1 MLKILTVDASC
12 EIEEGSRLDYFI
24 SQQLSAFS
32 RSYIKKLITEGR
44 VSIDGTPAKAS
55 EKVRQ
60 GMQIEVDVPPAVTMD
75 IEPEQITL
83 DVVYEDDWL
92 IVINKP
98 QGMVVHPAAGHHRG
112 TLVNALLHH
121 CEGRLSDLNGVIRPG
136 IIHRIDKDTSGLLLV
151 VKDNQVHAAMA
162 EQIRSHT
169 MTRLYQAVVYGMIEA
184 EEGIIEAPVGRDP
197 RHRQR
202 MAVVASGKPAVTR
215 FKVLKRLH
223 DATYIEAR
231 LESGRTHQIRVHCKY
246 IKHPVIGDP
255 LYAPGRKTYNLS
267 GQALH
272 AGMLVFEHPV
282 EKRQMTLTAPLPSY
296 FTDLL
301 GQLE

>member
-1 MLKILTVDASC
+1 MLKILTVDTAY
-12 EIEEGSRLDYFI
+12 EKDEGSRLDFFI
-24 SQQLSAFS
+24 SQQLGDFS
-32 RSYIKKLITEGR
+32 RSYIKKLI
-44 VSIDGTPAKAS
+44 VDGMVLINGGPAKAS
-55 EKVRQ
+55 DKIRP
-60 GMQIEVDVPPAVTMD
+60 GMRIEVDIPPAVKMNV
-75 IEPEQITL
+75 EPEQIPL
-83 DVVYEDDWL
+83 DIVYEDEWL

-136 IIHRIDKDTSGLLLV
+136 IVHRIDKDTSGLLLV
-151 VKDNQVHAAMA
+151 VKDNKVHAAMA

-169 MTRLYQAVVYGMIEA
+169 MARVYQAIVYGLVEA
-184 EEGIIEAPVGRDP
+184 EEGSIEAPVGRDP

-202 MAVVASGKPAVTR
+202 MAVVASGKPAITN

-223 DATYIEAR
+223 EATHLEVG

-246 IKHPVIGDP
+246 IGHPVLGDP
-255 LYAPGRKTYNLS
+255 IYAPGRKSYDLK

-272 AGMLVFEHPV
+272 AGKLTFKHPA
-282 EKRQMTLTAPLPSY
+282 KQRQMTVTAPLPSY

-301 GQLE
+301 TQLG